1 MSLLSAMSV
10 SASGMS
16 AQRARTEVLVENLAN
31 AETTR
36 TPEGGPYRRK
46 DVVFQTAPQHAEF
59 SSLLHQQMQGEPG
72 LAGVDVSAGVE
83 VSEVV
88 TDQRDPEKRF
98 LPGHPDADAEGYVAF
113 PRINPAEDMVDLLSA
128 SRGYQSNVSAMQT
141 VKDMLHRSID
151 LLR

>member
-1 MSLLSAMSV
+1 MSLFSALSV

-16 AQRARTEVLVENLAN
+16 AQRTRAELLVENLAN

-46 DVVFQTAPQHAEF
+46 DAVFESNTVASPFASVLFQQSEG
-59 SSLLHQQMQGEPG
+59 SLDETS
-72 LAGVDVSAGVE
+72 ANGVRVAQI
-83 VSEVV
+83 V
-88 TDQRDPEKRF
+88 TDTRDPERRY

-113 PRINPAEDMVDLLSA
+113 PRMNPAEDMVDLMSA
-128 SRGYQSNVSAMQT
+128 SRGYEANVAAIGA
-141 VKDMLHRSID
+141 VKDMIQRSID